1 MFVVCALSLGKF
13 PALLLGN
20 LFAIGSTSVEIS
32 KSLDVSISRVESLI
46 FSSDGFDVFFHN
58 FFGDAFFTETES
70 VEVFK
75 FPEVS
80 RFLGIF
86 PSVSALSSLE
96 EPGLVNNTDFCQ
108 LTVVRVT
115 RYQDSLLGY
124 LPLKKRVTVLVTRP
138 VEAPSSWLGTRLDVS
153 FGTKRLTR
161 FEFFGAVQFGVS
173 KPLKIRQKSL
183 QNNCGPMFSM
193 LKLAFIHI
201 VCARPR
207 TATVVNCGRP
217 QYKCVV
223 TNYFSFE

>member
-1 MFVVCALSLGKF
+1 LFVVCALSLGKF

-46 FSSDGFDVFFHN
+46 FSSDGFDVFFN
-58 FFGDAFFTETES
+58 SFFGDAFFTETES

-75 FPEVS
+75 LPEVS

-86 PSVSALSSLE
+86 PSVSALSS
-96 EPGLVNNTDFCQ
+96 
-108 LTVVRVT
+108 
-115 RYQDSLLGY
+115 
-124 LPLKKRVTVLVTRP
+124 

-173 KPLKIRQKSL
+173 KP
-183 QNNCGPMFSM
+183 
-193 LKLAFIHI
+193 
-201 VCARPR
+201 
-207 TATVVNCGRP
+207 VVLP
-217 QYKCVV
+217 
-223 TNYFSFE
+223 F

>member
-13 PALLLGN
+13 SALLFGN

-46 FSSDGFDVFFHN
+46 FSSDGFDVFFN
-58 FFGDAFFTETES
+58 SFFGDAFFTETES

-75 FPEVS
+75 LPEVS

-86 PSVSALSSLE
+86 PSVSALSSVE
-96 EPGLVNNTDFCQ
+96 GPGLVNNTIILGVFLADGGSCYPLSKVSFR
-108 LTVVRVT
+108 LTSS
-115 RYQDSLLGY
+115 Q
-124 LPLKKRVTVLVTRP
+124 KRVTVMVTRP

-173 KPLKIRQKSL
+173 KPLKIRQK
-183 QNNCGPMFSM
+183 G
-193 LKLAFIHI
+193 
-201 VCARPR
+201 
-207 TATVVNCGRP
+207 
-217 QYKCVV
+217 
-223 TNYFSFE
+223 